1 MTHTALNNNNLA
13 MLRAG
18 SLAGAKRLDL
28 SCGLRQFPTE
38 IYDLA
43 ETLEVLNLSGNNL
56 STLPNDLTRL
66 TKLKVIFC
74 SENQFT
80 HVPEILG
87 QCPELSMVG
96 FKSNKISTLAAEA
109 LPSKLRWLI
118 LTDNQLD
125 LLPASLG
132 QCSYLQ
138 KLMLA
143 GNKLT
148 QLPDEMAACE
158 NLELLRISA
167 NRFASLPEWLL
178 QLPRLAWLAFA
189 GNPFCSSNDATLST
203 NQQISKIDWAN
214 LKLQQKLGE
223 GASGVIYQAQWQRS
237 ADDSPTVAVKLFK
250 GTVTSDG
257 LPQSEMAACTNAGAH
272 PHLTSI
278 TGILT
283 GHPDDVNG
291 LVMPLIDTSFNN
303 LANPPSLASCTR
315 DIYPNDKKLPLT
327 HALNIALGIAS
338 AIQHL
343 HAKGIMHGDCYA
355 HNILHNDE
363 GDCLLGDFGA
373 ASFLLQKH
381 SEALQC
387 IETRA
392 YACLLEE
399 LIDRCVASSQPQPKL
414 QLMRSLQHDCEQAD
428 VAKRPKFVEITQRL
442 ATIKHNISRDQN
454 LS

>member
-18 SLAGAKRLDL
+18 SLAGTKRLDL

-132 QCSYLQ
+132 QCSSLQ

-167 NRFASLPEWLL
+167 NRFESLPEWLL
-178 QLPRLAWLAFA
+178 RLPRLAWLAFA
-189 GNPFCSSNDATLST
+189 GNPFCNTNEST
-203 NQQISKIDWAN
+203 HSINQQISKVNWAN
-214 LKLQQKLGE
+214 LLLQQKLGE

-237 ADDSPTVAVKLFK
+237 TDDSPTVAVKLFK

-257 LPQSEMAACTNAGAH
+257 LPQSEMAACITAGSH

-278 TGILT
+278 TGILS

-315 DIYPNDKKLPLT
+315 DIYPNNKQFSLN
-327 HALNIALGIAS
+327 HALNIALGSAS

-355 HNILHNDE
+355 HNILHNDD

-373 ASFLLQKH
+373 ASFFPHEH
-381 SEALQC
+381 SEALQR

-392 YACLLEE
+392 FACLLEE
-399 LIDRCVASSQPQPKL
+399 LIDRCNVSKQL
-414 QLMRSLQHDCEQAD
+414 QTQLQAIRSLQNDCEQTE

-442 ATIKHNISRDQN
+442 AAIKHNISQDQN
-454 LS
+454 LG

>member
-1 MTHTALNNNNLA
+1 MTHTALDNNNLA
-13 MLRAG
+13 LLRAG
-18 SLAGAKRLDL
+18 KLAGAKRLDL
-28 SCGLRQFPTE
+28 SCGLHQFPTE

-56 STLPNDLTRL
+56 SSLPNDLTRL
-66 TKLKVIFC
+66 TKLKVLFC

-87 QCPELSMVG
+87 QCPELSMLG

-257 LPQSEMAACTNAGAH
+257 LPQSEMAACTNAGSH

-278 TGILT
+278 AGILS
-283 GHPDDVNG
+283 GHPDNVNG
-291 LVMPLIDTSFNN
+291 LVMPLIDSSFNN

-315 DIYPNDKKLPLT
+315 DIYPNDKQFSLT

-343 HAKGIMHGDCYA
+343 HTKGIMHGDCYA
-355 HNILHNDE
+355 HNILHNDD

-373 ASFLLQKH
+373 ASFLPHEH

-399 LIDRCVASSQPQPKL
+399 LINRCNVSKLSQTHL
-414 QLMRSLQHDCEQAD
+414 QAMRSLQNDCEQTE